1 MQKNRTNRSA
11 VSFVIAGALAM
22 SSILA
27 SILAAQGRPPRPGR
41 DAARA
46 ATGDSQPSR
55 RESARSGMRGM
66 PDAHKGMA
74 RGGPGNPGMRGMPR
88 GQGGFS
94 TRAGMGNP
102 ASAMLRMRAGLDLSE
117 DQVRRLQQIEI
128 AGNRTP
134 DKAEMLRARA
144 DLMDAMRGDGNLDGA
159 RAAMERMNRLRTDQ
173 ALAGLKA
180 RQDARNVLTAEQRSR
195 ADNASANARR
205 DGLHNRR
212 GNARD
217 NALGRSRSMAMRN
230 REMARRGAMLRQSP
244 RLQMRLR
251 GPDLRRGPGMRD
263 GFRGGDIRLDGMQPG
278 PLQRFDVGPR

>member
-1 MQKNRTNRSA
+1 MLKNRTNRSA

-22 SSILA
+22 SSMLA
-27 SILAAQGRPPRPGR
+27 SNLAAQGRPPRPGR

-46 ATGDSQPSR
+46 ATGDSQPPR
-55 RESARSGMRGM
+55 REPRQSMRGM
-66 PDAHKGMA
+66 PDVRMGMAPGGPEMRGLTPRQGRGLA
-74 RGGPGNPGMRGMPR
+74 RGGKG
-88 GQGGFS
+88 S
-94 TRAGMGNP
+94 P
-102 ASAMLRMRAGLDLSE
+102 ASTMLRMREELNLSE
-117 DQVRRLQQIEI
+117 DRVRRLQQTR
-128 AGNRTP
+128 AANRTP
-134 DKAEMLRARA
+134 NEAEMLRARA

-195 ADNASANARR
+195 PDNASASARR
-205 DGLHNRR
+205 DGLDNRR

-217 NALGRSRSMAMRN
+217 NALGKSRGMAMRN

-244 RLQMRLR
+244 RLQMRQR
-251 GPDLRRGPGMRD
+251 GTDLRRGPGMRD